1 MLSAPLGVAIS
12 GSLCLVTSV
21 PPPLYTLHSA
31 LYSSPDMES
40 AQCIHYIQSSPSL
53 NGGDLIQNSKLRG
66 GGGGEAVKA
75 VQCKL
80 GVPGCWDDLT

>member
-12 GSLCLVTSV
+12 SSLCLVTYV
-21 PPPLYTLHSA
+21 PPPLYTL

-53 NGGDLIQNSKLRG
+53 NGGHLIQNSKLRG